1 MPELMYPALNGI
13 SIRQPVEIG
22 VGVDIECISRFSE
35 AKTKDAGFL
44 GKFMT
49 AKEIDYCF
57 SKTSPQ
63 LHIAARF
70 AGKEATVKALGGLSI
85 RDVALKDIEII
96 NDDYGTPSASVKLVS
111 KYNIHVDI
119 SLSHSGDYAI
129 AFAVAVRGERK

>member
-1 MPELMYPALNGI
+1 MYPALNGI
-13 SIRQPVEIG
+13 GIQKPVEMG
-22 VGVDIECISRFSE
+22 VGVDIERISRFSK
-35 AKTKDAGFL
+35 AKARDAGFL

-70 AGKEATVKALGGLSI
+70 AGKEATLKALSGLSI
-85 RDVALKDIEII
+85 RGVSLRDIEIA
-96 NDDYGTPSASVKLVS
+96 NDDYGAPSVS
-111 KYNIHVDI
+111 IRIEDKYNIHVDI

-129 AFAVAVRGERK
+129 AFAIAVRGERR

>member
-1 MPELMYPALNGI
+1 M
-13 SIRQPVEIG
+13 EIG

-35 AKTKDAGFL
+35 AKARDAGFL

-70 AGKEATVKALGGLSI
+70 AGKEATLKALGGLSI
-85 RDVALKDIEII
+85 RDVTLKDIEIT
-96 NDDYGTPSASVKLVS
+96 NDDHGTPSALVRPEG

-129 AFAVAVRGERK
+129 AFAVAVRGD